1 MRKAVCALW
10 LDGTNRPDWKTLAN
24 GGPDGPA
31 GWHAACVIGAIRPT
45 PEARMPLIVLTAVI
59 QLCFVVHVI
68 RTGRPYYWA
77 IIIMSFPVVGCVAYY
92 FAEIFPNS
100 REHRSA
106 RRAAAGIVRALQPD
120 AQFKRRMQ
128 EVETCGSV
136 DNKAALADECLR
148 MGFTEDAVRLYE
160 GCLAGPHANDAQLL
174 FGLAQAH
181 FAHQQFERAEQSLAR
196 LLDAHPAFKA
206 QEARLLR
213 ARILEGLGR
222 EQEALHEYEELVDV
236 YVGLEAKVRYG
247 QLLRRMGYETQA
259 CSVFQGIV
267 EYARR
272 VRITHDAEREW
283 LGLARR
289 SVRAPS

>member
-1 MRKAVCALW
+1 MAVRV
-10 LDGTNRPDWKTLAN
+10 GQP
-24 GGPDGPA
+24 
-31 GWHAACVIGAIRPT
+31 GWHVACVIRATGST
-45 PEARMPLIVLTAVI
+45 PEGPMPLIVLTAII

-77 IIIMSFPVVGCVAYY
+77 VIIMSFPVVGCVAYY
-92 FAEIFPNS
+92 FVEVFPNS

-120 AQFKRRMQ
+120 AAFKRRMQ

-148 MGFTEDAVRLYE
+148 MGFTEDAVRLYQ
-160 GCLAGPHANDAQLL
+160 GCLAGPHANDPQLL
-174 FGLAQAH
+174 FGLAQAQ
-181 FAHQQFERAEQSLAR
+181 FGHQQFEHAEQSLAR
-196 LLDAHPAFKA
+196 LRDAHPAFKA

-222 EQEALHEYEELVDV
+222 DQEALREYEELVDI

-259 CSVFQGIV
+259 CSVFRGV
-267 EYARR
+267 VDYARR
-272 VRITHDAEREW
+272 VRITHEAEREW

-289 SVRAPS
+289 SLRAPS